1 MITLKELAARCN
13 VSIATVS
20 NILNGKTN
28 VSEAT
33 KQKVLQA
40 IKETGY
46 RPSYIARSLR
56 ASKTKT
62 IGLII
67 DELSAF
73 SSPALIEGVLTYLE
87 SKNYKAI
94 IETLR
99 LYSKWGNQPYT
110 EDYKNVVMA
119 SVNEMLSIKV
129 DGIIYV
135 AAHAHDVDYF
145 PTDLPVPIVIS
156 YAFQSNSKI
165 PSLRIDDETAGY
177 DMTKYLISK
186 GHKKIAIIA
195 GEEQD
200 LHGHDRL
207 VGFERAMKEAGL
219 PVDKKLFEAG
229 KWSRGNGY
237 LACQKLFEK
246 SNDFTAIFCFNDLM
260 AAGCYDYL
268 YEIGKV
274 PGKDIAVAGF
284 DNREIADFLTPPLT
298 TMAIPLYEIG
308 GAAAYVLLQ
317 KINGADAEYENH
329 DERLPCRL
337 IERKS
342 VCEVK

>member
-1 MITLKELAARCN
+1 MITLKELAAKCN

-28 VSEAT
+28 VSEPT

-73 SSPALIEGVLTYLE
+73 SSPALIEGVLNYLE

-110 EDYKNVVMA
+110 EEYKNVVMA

-129 DGIIYV
+129 DGIIYI
-135 AAHAHDVDYF
+135 AAHAHDVEYF
-145 PTDLPVPIVIS
+145 PSDLPVPIVIS
-156 YAFQSNSKI
+156 YAYQSNNKI
-165 PSLRIDDETAGY
+165 PALRIDDETAGY
-177 DMTKYLISK
+177 DMTKHLISK

-200 LHGHDRL
+200 FHGHDRL
-207 VGFERAMKEAGL
+207 VGFGKAMQEAGFQI
-219 PVDKKLFEAG
+219 DKNLFEVG
-229 KWSRGNGY
+229 QWSRDGGY
-237 LACQKLFEK
+237 NACKRLFEK
-246 SNDFTAIFCFNDLM
+246 GSDFTAIFCFNDIM

-268 YEIGKV
+268 YQIGKI
-274 PGKDIAVAGF
+274 PGKDISVAGF

-308 GAAAYVLLQ
+308 GAAAYVLMQ
-317 KINGADAEYENH
+317 KINGTEYTNH
-329 DERLPCRL
+329 DERLKCSL
-337 IERKS
+337 IERNS
-342 VCEVK
+342 VIQIN

>member
-1 MITLKELAARCN
+1 MT
-13 VSIATVS
+13 
-20 NILNGKTN
+20 
-28 VSEAT
+28 
-33 KQKVLQA
+33 
-40 IKETGY
+40 
-46 RPSYIARSLR
+46 
-56 ASKTKT
+56 
-62 IGLII
+62 
-67 DELSAF
+67 
-73 SSPALIEGVLTYLE
+73 
-87 SKNYKAI
+87 
-94 IETLR
+94 
-99 LYSKWGNQPYT
+99 
-110 EDYKNVVMA
+110 

-129 DGIIYV
+129 DGIIYI
-135 AAHAHDVDYF
+135 AAHAHDVEYF
-145 PTDLPVPIVIS
+145 PPDLPVPIVIS
-156 YAFQSNSKI
+156 YAYQSNNKI
-165 PSLRIDDETAGY
+165 PALRIDDETAGY

-219 PVDKKLFEAG
+219 SVDKNLLVAG
-229 KWSRGNGY
+229 RWSRGNGY
-237 LACQKLFEK
+237 LACKELFEK
-246 SNDFTAIFCFNDLM
+246 SQDFTAIFCFNDLM

-284 DNREIADFLTPPLT
+284 DNRDIADFLTPPLT

-308 GAAAYVLLQ
+308 GAAAYILLQ
-317 KINGADAEYENH
+317 KLNGVEFENH

-342 VCEVK
+342 VCEIK